1 MLKKGMSSFDFSK
14 KSYEKDI
21 ELTELEFENLFYK
34 KFNQDIRSRL
44 KFIGR
49 ILNWSTFGGY
59 IKGK

>member
-34 KFNQDIRSRL
+34 KFNQNIRSRL

-49 ILNWSTFGGY
+49 ILDESLNLN
-59 IKGK
+59 

>member
-1 MLKKGMSSFDFSK
+1 MSSFDFSK

-34 KFNQDIRSRL
+34 KFNQNIRSRL

-49 ILNWSTFGGY
+49 I
-59 IKGK
+59 

>member
-1 MLKKGMSSFDFSK
+1 MLKKGMSNFDFPK

-49 ILNWSTFGGY
+49 I
-59 IKGK
+59 